1 MKYKKFR
8 AKLQAVL
15 QDFYGG
21 DAEVVILIL
30 IKSRGKI
37 EYGLMIRWA
46 QEPVETTPVICLKNF
61 YRQYR
66 SGSAFDKCI
75 GKIIEL
81 RRNGRYGNG

>member
-15 QDFYGG
+15 QDFYGR
-21 DAEVVILIL
+21 DAEVVILKL
-30 IKSRGKI
+30 IKSHGKT
-37 EYGLMIRWA
+37 EYGIMIRGA
-46 QEPVETTPVICLKNF
+46 QEPVGTTPVICLKKF

-66 SGSAFDKCI
+66 GGSAFEKCV

-81 RRNGRYGNG
+81 RRNGEYDNG